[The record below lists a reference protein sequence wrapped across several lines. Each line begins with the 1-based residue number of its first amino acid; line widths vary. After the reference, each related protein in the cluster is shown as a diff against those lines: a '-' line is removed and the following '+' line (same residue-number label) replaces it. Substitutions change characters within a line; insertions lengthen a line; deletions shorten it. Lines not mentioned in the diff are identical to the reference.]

1 MDDFY
6 CGDSWESRGFSGF
19 SELTKPAADGRDQAG
34 SVFQGETAITIDDK
48 GRLAIPTSYRDL
60 IARASE
66 NRLVITYNP
75 FEAGSLYLYPQPVW
89 ERVRDQVNA
98 LPRTKSV
105 SRNLQLKLVG
115 AATFV
120 EPDGNGRI
128 GIPSSHRSAV
138 GIEKRAVL
146 LGMGDKFELW
156 SEQAHHAQIR
166 MTLSDADLGE
176 AMLDLQL

>member
-1 MDDFY
+1 M
-6 CGDSWESRGFSGF
+6 
-19 SELTKPAADGRDQAG
+19 
-34 SVFQGETAITIDDK
+34 FQGETAITIDDK

-60 IARASE
+60 VARE
-66 NRLVITYNP
+66 CGNRLVITYNP
-75 FEAGSLYLYPQPVW
+75 FEPGSLYLYPHPVW

-115 AATFV
+115 AASFV
-120 EPDGNGRI
+120 EPDGSGRI
-128 GIPSSHRSAV
+128 SIPASNRNAV
-138 GIEKRAVL
+138 GIDKKAVL

-166 MTLSDADLGE
+166 QTLTDADLGDD
-176 AMLDLQL
+176 LVGLQL